1 MTLYEGYVCHIF
13 VIVRVGVIYPWQIL
27 PSQLRGDTN
36 VKCVTGTLKAA
47 FFFENFS
54 IFDRQALRKQ
64 L

>member
-1 MTLYEGYVCHIF
+1 MTLYEGYVCHFF

-36 VKCVTGTLKAA
+36 VKCVTLQLLS
-47 FFFENFS
+47 FFGNFS